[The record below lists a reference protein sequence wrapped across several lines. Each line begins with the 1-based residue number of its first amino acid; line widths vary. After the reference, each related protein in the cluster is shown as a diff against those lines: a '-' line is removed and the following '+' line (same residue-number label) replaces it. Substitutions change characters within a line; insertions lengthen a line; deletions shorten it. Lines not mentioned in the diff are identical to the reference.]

1 MANLNESTS
10 PLDKLKRWIGR
21 CYWTSASKD
30 LKDVIP
36 LVCESKHVGTT
47 HVALSCSGSLINE
60 RKVESVEGRS
70 VEDEIER
77 SKVHW
82 SQLTKHNNDNN
93 EVVEVS
99 NEEVFK
105 SLQRHPTRGRFFYT
119 FGDGGIHDVGDLV
132 LGEKFASGA
141 LPCPCHLDESNG

>member
-1 MANLNESTS
+1 MANPNESTS
-10 PLDKLKRWIGR
+10 PLDKLKRWTCGYR
-21 CYWTSASKD
+21 WTSASKD
-30 LKDVIP
+30 SKDVIP
-36 LVCESKHVGTT
+36 LVCESKHVRTT

-60 RKVESVEGRS
+60 RKVESGKGRN

-82 SQLTKHNNDNN
+82 SQLTEYDNDNN

-105 SLQRHPTRGRFFYT
+105 SLQRHPTWVT
-119 FGDGGIHDVGDLV
+119 SSALLV
-132 LGEKFASGA
+132 MVEFMMLVT
-141 LPCPCHLDESNG
+141 